1 MKKITTSL
9 LDDVSDKAKQSH
21 RLRMNHNFHPELSDP
36 VQRLLNAMEPWTYVR
51 PHRHPGKE
59 ESFVILRGTI
69 LAVTFNEDGKIR
81 DHALLNTENGTYGVE
96 FEEGCYHM
104 LTSLEPGSVVYE
116 IKEGPFIPHSEDTS
130 APWAPPEGS
139 PDSVNFLKSVFSKLK
154 ISHPQEH

>member
-9 LDDVSDKAKQSH
+9 LDDVSAKAKLSK
-21 RLRMNHNFHPELSDP
+21 RLRMNFNFHPELSDP

-69 LAVTFNEDGKIR
+69 LAVTFYEDGSIW
-81 DHALLNTENGTYGVE
+81 DHALLNAENGIFGVE
-96 FEEGCYHM
+96 FEEGSYHM

-139 PDSVNFLKSVFSKLK
+139 AEAAVFLQSVFRKLK
-154 ISHPQEH
+154 ISCPE